1 MTNYDIFDEKY
12 YLAQYPW
19 VQPLIDAGIFKSARE
34 HLEKFGQGGGV
45 TKVSRYFDEQT
56 YLGNNPD
63 IPPFIRAPNN
73 NPNAPFASG
82 LDQFIRFGYE
92 EGRTGV
98 SPDYDEAFYLATNR
112 DILPFIQNGTFKNG
126 YQHFVKFGSKEGRFG
141 TPFFESDY
149 LKQNPD
155 IVPFV
160 KSGTFTTGR
169 EHYVKYGQFE
179 STRSAT
185 FVGSSGND
193 IVTGFGAGN
202 VEIIGVE
209 VGVERAYGARL
220 YESDGSNEFDTLTGG
235 IGNDKFVL
243 GDYQDFAR
251 NINRGA
257 QLYIGPGF
265 ATIVNFTKGKDSI
278 QLSGS
283 GSLDGYIDGY
293 ILFPINNNQDLAIQT
308 KGFDTVAVIQGGG
321 NLSLNVLPEYG
332 FGKFLLG

>member
-12 YLAQYPW
+12 YLAQYPS
-19 VQPLIDAGIFKSARE
+19 VQPMIDAGIFKSARE
-34 HLEKFGQGGGV
+34 HLEKFGQRGGV

-56 YLGNNPD
+56 YLRNNPD

-73 NPNAPFASG
+73 NSNAPFASG
-82 LDQFIRFGYE
+82 LDQFIQFGYE

-126 YQHFVKFGSKEGRFG
+126 YQHFVKFGSKDGRFG

-185 FVGSSGND
+185 LVGSSGND

-209 VGVERAYGARL
+209 VGVDPDYGERL
-220 YESDGSNEFDTLTGG
+220 YESDGRNEFDTLTGG

-243 GDYQDFAR
+243 GDYQNFAV
-251 NINRGA
+251 NVNRGA
-257 QLYIGPGF
+257 QFYIGPGF

-278 QLSGS
+278 QLFGS
-283 GSLDGYIDGY
+283 GSLDEY

-308 KGFDTVAVIQGGG
+308 KGFDTAAVIQGGG
-321 NLSLNVLPEYG
+321 NLSLNVLPGYG
-332 FGKFLLG
+332 FGKFLLR

>member
-19 VQPLIDAGIFKSARE
+19 VQPAIDTGIIKSGKEHFEKYGQAGG
-34 HLEKFGQGGGV
+34 L
-45 TKVSRYFDEQT
+45 TKVSRYFDEET

-63 IPPFIRAPNN
+63 IDPLVRSAN

-82 LDQFIRFGYE
+82 LDQFIQFGYE
-92 EGRTGV
+92 EGRTRV
-98 SPDYDEAFYLATNR
+98 SPDYDEGFYVANNR
-112 DILPFIQNGTFKNG
+112 DILPSIQNGNFKNG
-126 YQHFVKFGSKEGRFG
+126 YQHFVKFGSKDGRFG

-149 LKQNPD
+149 LQKNRD

-179 STRSAT
+179 PNRSAT

-193 IVTGFGAGN
+193 IVTGFGVGN

-209 VGVERAYGARL
+209 VGVEPIYGARL

-235 IGNDKFVL
+235 MGNDKFVL

-251 NINRGA
+251 NVPRGA

-278 QLSGS
+278 QLLGP
-283 GSLDGYIDGY
+283 LDKY

-321 NLSLNVLPEYG
+321 NLSLNVLPG
-332 FGKFLLG
+332 ATPLKILLG

>member
-1 MTNYDIFDEKY
+1 MTNYDIFDEQY
-12 YLAQYPW
+12 YLSQYPW
-19 VQPLIDAGIFKSARE
+19 VQPAIDAGIIKSGLE
-34 HLEKFGQGGGV
+34 HFQKFGEAAGL
-45 TKVSRYFDEQT
+45 TKVSRYFDEET

-63 IPPFIRAPNN
+63 IAPLVRSAN

-82 LDQFIRFGYE
+82 LDQFIQFGYE
-92 EGRTGV
+92 EGRTAV
-98 SPDYDEAFYLATNR
+98 SPDYDEGFYVANNP
-112 DILPFIQNGTFKNG
+112 DILPSIQNGTFKNG
-126 YQHFVKFGSKEGRFG
+126 YQHFVKFGSKDGRFG

-149 LKQNPD
+149 LQKNRD

-179 STRSAT
+179 PNRSAT

-193 IVTGFGAGN
+193 IVTGFGVGN

-209 VGVERAYGARL
+209 VGVEPIYGARL

-251 NINRGA
+251 NVPRGA

-278 QLSGS
+278 QLV
-283 GSLDGYIDGY
+283 GSLDGY

-321 NLSLNVLPEYG
+321 NLSLNQLSGYG
-332 FGKFLLG
+332 FGNFLLT